1 MDLWTATRKGTF
13 FRQVLRKRYSA
24 WPDLRNMSPP
34 WLVWPGGC
42 WQPCC
47 SQTSH
52 SIALSQFQFFSR
64 FWVCSACCIWEG
76 RIKGTVHSVPR
87 TLPWE
92 TSGRSQW
99 GKSHI
104 YCVRLHS
111 SAYRLPTRETDL
123 VKCRFSLIISL
134 IFLLWDLI
142 KLEVLFL
149 LRNIEVRHLLSS
161 TDLMGKM

>member
-34 WLVWPGGC
+34 WLLWPGGC

-52 SIALSQFQFFSR
+52 SIALSQYQFFSR
-64 FWVCSACCIWEG
+64 FCVCSACCIWEG

-111 SAYRLPTRETDL
+111 SAYRLPTRETDP